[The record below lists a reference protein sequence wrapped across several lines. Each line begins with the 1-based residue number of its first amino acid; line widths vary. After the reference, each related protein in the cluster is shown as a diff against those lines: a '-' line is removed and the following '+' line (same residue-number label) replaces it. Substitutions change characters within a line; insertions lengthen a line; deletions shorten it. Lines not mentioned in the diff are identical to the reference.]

1 MSMHLR
7 AGVWTDAFSALPLK
21 IKAALLSMLV
31 FTVGIGALAWHVAR
45 GLHEDFETLT
55 GHEQATAASFLA
67 RTLDAELRF
76 RLDTLNVM
84 AEHIAAL
91 PEPSPRAV
99 QDYLLTQPM
108 ANRLFT
114 RDVYVIRSDGERIAE
129 SPVRG
134 HVGSQYRDTAYFAR
148 LMASRK
154 PVIRV
159 WFGRFARQPVLLVA
173 VPIIDRHG
181 NLLGAMCGAE
191 LIEKGSHFYL
201 TEEVRNG
208 QTGGFHVYALEQRI
222 FAASTDASRVLRP
235 LPAPGVNPLL
245 DRRLGKGYMGP
256 GRTVDS
262 KGVDLISAAAPVM
275 DGQWLVVSYLPTA
288 EAFAPLRAATSRI
301 YGGAAL
307 AALLSGALI
316 WFGLR
321 RALLPLERATQR
333 IGESVAGDLPAVRL
347 DEAGSREIRLLLH
360 NFNVLQARVAEQ
372 QDFIGKERDRL
383 EREVSVRTAELR
395 AVNAALN
402 QRSVEVEDLYNRA
415 PCGYHSVDR
424 NGVFLRINDTEL
436 EWLGYQREEVVGKLH
451 LTDVLPPE
459 LAQRFEA
466 YFAQFQRE
474 GFIQDLEWELRGKDG
489 GTMAVLINS
498 TAIRDAAGHFVASR
512 TTVFDNRQRKALE
525 LALRKSEA
533 LLHGVL
539 DNVPALIAYWN
550 RDLHNEF
557 ANNAFEAMF
566 GLTPPEVKGLHLR
579 QVIGA
584 EAFEMTRPHLA
595 AVLRG
600 EGRAFE
606 RPLVDV
612 RGVRRWTQVQYIPDY
627 DEGVVRGF
635 FALASDITAAKEKE
649 SEIEALN
656 QELARRADEAES
668 ATRAK
673 SVFLANMSHEI
684 RTPMNAIIGLTH
696 ALRRTGIDAAQA
708 GMLDKIQGSAD
719 HLLGVIN
726 DILDISKIEA
736 DKLVLERADFE
747 FEAILAR
754 IRSMLGERLR
764 ERNLDL
770 VFDTPAGLG
779 WLNGDAV
786 RLSQA
791 LLNYLGNAVKFT
803 ERGGITLRVRVVEE
817 GSEGLLLRF
826 DVVDSGIGIPAAALP
841 RLFTAFEQAD
851 DSTTRKY
858 GGTGLGLAI
867 TLRLARLMGG
877 EAGASST
884 PGAGSTFW
892 LTARFRRANAPAASS
907 IDTAA
912 GENLPAEAILR
923 RDHAGARILLVE
935 DEPLN
940 QEVARFFLDECGLQT
955 TTVGDGAEAVARVAV
970 EDFALVLMDMQMPV
984 MDGLEATRRIRLL
997 PGKARLPVLAMT
1009 ANAFADDR
1017 ADCIA
1022 AGMNDFVA
1030 KPVEPAVFY
1039 AVLLRWL
1046 AAR

>member
-1 MSMHLR
+1 MYLR
-7 AGVWTDAFSALPLK
+7 VGVWKEAFAVLPLK
-21 IKAALLSMLV
+21 IKAALLSVLV
-31 FTVGIGALAWHVAR
+31 FTAGIGALAWHVTS
-45 GLHEDFETLT
+45 GLREDFEALI

-84 AEHIAAL
+84 AEHVAAL
-91 PEPSPRAV
+91 PDPSPRAV

-114 RDVYVIRSDGERIAE
+114 RDVYVIWHDGVRIAE

-134 HVGSQYRDTAYFAR
+134 HVGSQYRDAAYFGS
-148 LMASRK
+148 LMERRK
-154 PVIRV
+154 PVIRA

-173 VPIIDRHG
+173 VPIIDRNG
-181 NLLGAMCGAE
+181 RLLGAVCGAE
-191 LIEKGSHFYL
+191 LIEKGSHFHL
-201 TEEVRNG
+201 SEEARNG

-222 FAASTDASRVLRP
+222 FAASTDPSRVLRP
-235 LPAPGVNPLL
+235 LPAAGVNPLL
-245 DRRLGKGYMGP
+245 DRRLEGYLGP

-275 DGQWLVVSYLPTA
+275 EGQWLVVSYLPTA
-288 EAFAPLRAATSRI
+288 EAFGPLQAAIARI
-301 YGGAAL
+301 YGGAVL
-307 AALLSGALI
+307 AVLLSGLLI

-321 RALLPLERATQR
+321 RALAPLERATQR
-333 IGESVAGDLPAVRL
+333 IGESVAGDLPAL
-347 DEAGSREIRLLLH
+347 HLEEEGSREIRLLLR
-360 NFNVLQARVAEQ
+360 NFNVMQAQVAGQ
-372 QDFIGKERDRL
+372 KDFISKERDRL

-395 AVNAALN
+395 SANAALS

-436 EWLGYQREEVVGKLH
+436 EWLGYRREEVVGKLR
-451 LTDVLPPE
+451 LTDVLTTE
-459 LAQRFEA
+459 LAQRFDES
-466 YFAQFQRE
+466 FAQFLRD
-474 GFIQDLEWELRGKDG
+474 GCVQDLELELRGKDG
-489 GTMAVLINS
+489 GTMAVLVNS
-498 TAIRDAAGHFVASR
+498 TAICDRVGHFVASR

-550 RDLHNEF
+550 RDLRNEF
-557 ANNAFEAMF
+557 ANHAFEAMF
-566 GLTPPEVKGLHLR
+566 GLRPPEVKGLHLR

-584 EAFEMTRPHLA
+584 EAFEMTRPHLD

-627 DEGVVRGF
+627 EEGVVRGF

-649 SEIEALN
+649 REIEALN
-656 QELARRADEAES
+656 EELARRADEAEG

-684 RTPMNAIIGLTH
+684 RTPMNAIIGLSH
-696 ALRRTGIDAAQA
+696 ALRRTGMDAAQA
-708 GMLDKIQGSAD
+708 GMLDKILGSAD

-747 FEAILAR
+747 FDAILAR
-754 IRSMLGERLR
+754 LRSMLGERLR
-764 ERNLDL
+764 EKGLEL
-770 VFDTPAGLG
+770 AFDVPAGLG

-803 ERGGITLRVRVVEE
+803 EQGGITLRVRVVEE
-817 GSEGLLLRF
+817 GIEGLLLRF
-826 DVVDSGIGIPAAALP
+826 DVVDTGIGISAEALP
-841 RLFTAFEQAD
+841 RLFMAFEQAD
-851 DSTTRKY
+851 DSTTRRY

-867 TLRLARLMGG
+867 TRRLARLMGG
-877 EAGASST
+877 EAGVSST
-884 PGAGSTFW
+884 PGVGSTFW
-892 LTARFRRANAPAASS
+892 LSARFRRAQPPAARDPARS
-907 IDTAA
+907 AA
-912 GENLPAEAILR
+912 DSLPADTILR

-955 TTVGDGAEAVARVAV
+955 TTVGDGAEAVARITV
-970 EDFALVLMDMQMPV
+970 EDFDLVLMDMQMPV

-997 PGKARLPVLAMT
+997 PGKAKLPVLAMT
-1009 ANAFADDR
+1009 ANAFAEDR
-1017 ADCIA
+1017 RHCLA

-1030 KPVEPAVFY
+1030 KPVEPAAFY

-1046 AAR
+1046 EAR

>member
-1 MSMHLR
+1 M
-7 AGVWTDAFSALPLK
+7 K
-21 IKAALLSMLV
+21 IKAALLSVLV
-31 FTVGIGALAWHVAR
+31 FTAGIGALAWHVAS
-45 GLHEDFETLT
+45 GLRDDFEALI

-67 RTLDAELRF
+67 RTLDAELHF
-76 RLDTLNVM
+76 RLDTLKVM

-91 PEPSPRAV
+91 PDPSPRAV
-99 QDYLLTQPM
+99 QDYLRTQPM

-114 RDVYVIRSDGERIAE
+114 RDVYVIWRDGVRVAE
-129 SPVRG
+129 SPLRG
-134 HVGSQYRDTAYFAR
+134 HVGSQYRDAAYFVS
-148 LMASRK
+148 LMESRK
-154 PVIRV
+154 PVIRA
-159 WFGRFARQPVLLVA
+159 WFGRFARQPVLLAA
-173 VPIIDRHG
+173 VPIVDRHG
-181 NLLGAMCGAE
+181 QLLGAMCGAE
-191 LIEKGSHFYL
+191 LIEKGSHFHL

-235 LPAPGVNPLL
+235 LPAEGVNPLL
-245 DRRLGKGYMGP
+245 DRRLKGYMAP

-288 EAFAPLRAATSRI
+288 EAFAPLREATGRI
-301 YGGAAL
+301 YAGAAL
-307 AALLSGALI
+307 AALLAGGLI

-321 RALLPLERATQR
+321 RALAPLERATQH
-333 IGESVAGDLPAVRL
+333 IGESVAGDLPAVQL
-347 DEAGSREIRLLLH
+347 EEAGSREIRLLLH

-372 QDFIGKERDRL
+372 KDFISKERDRL

-395 AVNAALN
+395 AANAAVSL
-402 QRSVEVEDLYNRA
+402 RSAEVEDLYNRA

-424 NGVFLRINDTEL
+424 NGVFQRINDTEL
-436 EWLGYQREEVVGKLH
+436 EWLGYRREEVVGKLR
-451 LTDVLPPE
+451 LPDVISAE
-459 LAQRFEA
+459 LAQRFETH
-466 YFAQFQRE
+466 FAQFQQD
-474 GFIQDLEWELRGKDG
+474 GFARDLEWELRGKDG
-489 GTMAVLINS
+489 RTMAVLINS
-498 TAIRDAAGHFVASR
+498 TAIRDAAGRFVASR

-550 RDLHNEF
+550 RDLRNEF
-557 ANNAFEAMF
+557 ANNAFEGMF
-566 GLTPPEVKGLHLR
+566 GLRPPEVRGLHLR
-579 QVIGA
+579 QVIGK
-584 EAFEMTRPHLA
+584 EAFEMTRPHVE

-600 EGRAFE
+600 QVRAFE

-612 RGVRRWTQVQYIPDY
+612 RGMRRWLQVQYIPDY
-627 DEGVVRGF
+627 DEGQVRGY
-635 FALASDITAAKEKE
+635 FALASDITTAKEKE
-649 SEIEALN
+649 RQIEMLNEAL
-656 QELARRADEAES
+656 AHRADEAES

-696 ALRRTGIDAAQA
+696 ALRRTGIDGTQA
-708 GMLDKIQGSAD
+708 GMLDKILGSAD

-736 DKLVLERADFE
+736 DKLVLEKADFD
-747 FEAILAR
+747 FATVLAR
-754 IRSMLGERLR
+754 IGSMLGERLR
-764 ERNLDL
+764 EKGLAL
-770 VFDTPAGLG
+770 VFDVPGELG

-803 ERGGITLRVRVVEE
+803 EHGRITLRVRIVEAAGE
-817 GSEGLLLRF
+817 RLLLRF
-826 DVVDSGIGIPAAALP
+826 EVEDTGIGIPAEALP
-841 RLFTAFEQAD
+841 RLFMAFEQAD

-867 TLRLARLMGG
+867 TRRLARLMGG
-877 EAGASST
+877 EAGVHSE
-884 PGAGSTFW
+884 PGVGSTFW
-892 LTARFRRANAPAASS
+892 LTARFRRAVAPAVAIAEHPLGDS
-907 IDTAA
+907 
-912 GENLPAEAILR
+912 LPADVILR

-940 QEVARFFLDECGLQT
+940 QEVARFFLDECGLRT
-955 TTVGDGAEAVARVAV
+955 TAVGDGAEAVARIAV
-970 EDFALVLMDMQMPV
+970 EDFDLVLMDMQMPV

-997 PGKARLPVLAMT
+997 PGKAALPVLAMT
-1009 ANAFADDR
+1009 ANAFAEDR
-1017 ADCIA
+1017 QHCLA

-1030 KPVEPAVFY
+1030 KPVEPAEFY

-1046 AAR
+1046 QEH

>member
-1 MSMHLR
+1 MQLR
-7 AGVWTDAFSALPLK
+7 AGVWRNAFSVLPLK
-21 IKAALLSMLV
+21 IKAALLSVLV
-31 FTVGIGALAWHVAR
+31 FTAGIGALAWHVAS
-45 GLHEDFETLT
+45 GLRDDFEALI

-67 RTLDAELRF
+67 RTLDAELHF
-76 RLDTLNVM
+76 RLDTLKVM

-91 PEPSPRAV
+91 PDPSARAV

-114 RDVYVIRSDGERIAE
+114 RDVYVIWRDGVRIAE

-134 HVGSQYRDTAYFAR
+134 HVGSHYRDAGYFVS
-148 LMASRK
+148 LMESRK
-154 PVIRV
+154 PVIRA
-159 WFGRFARQPVLLVA
+159 WFGRFARQPVLLAA
-173 VPIIDRHG
+173 VPIVDRHG
-181 NLLGAMCGAE
+181 QLLGAMCGAE
-191 LIEKGSHFYL
+191 LIEKGSHFHL

-235 LPAPGVNPLL
+235 LPGAGVNPLL
-245 DRRLGKGYMGP
+245 DRRLEGYLGP

-288 EAFAPLRAATSRI
+288 EAFAPLREATGRI

-307 AALLSGALI
+307 AALLAGGLI

-321 RALLPLERATQR
+321 RALAPLERATQR
-333 IGESVAGDLPAVRL
+333 IGESVAGELPAVQL
-347 DEAGSREIRLLLH
+347 EESGSREIRLLLH
-360 NFNVLQARVAEQ
+360 NFNVLQAQVAGQ
-372 QDFIGKERDRL
+372 KDFISKERDRL

-395 AVNAALN
+395 AANAALS

-424 NGVFLRINDTEL
+424 DGVFLRINDTEL
-436 EWLGYQREEVVGKLH
+436 EWLGYQRGEVVGKLH
-451 LTDVLPPE
+451 LTDVLTAE
-459 LAQRFEA
+459 LAQHFEA
-466 YFAQFQRE
+466 NFARFQE
-474 GFIQDLEWELRGKDG
+474 DGFVQDLEWELRCKDG
-489 GTMAVLINS
+489 STMAVLINS
-498 TAIRDAAGHFVASR
+498 TAIRDAAGRFVASR

-557 ANNAFEAMF
+557 ANNAFEGMF
-566 GLTPPEVKGLHLR
+566 GLTPREVKGLHLR
-579 QVIGA
+579 QVIGP
-584 EAFEMTRPHLA
+584 EAFEMTRPHIE

-600 EGRAFE
+600 QMRSFE

-627 DEGVVRGF
+627 QDGVVCGY
-635 FALASDITAAKEKE
+635 FALASDITLAKERE
-649 SEIEALN
+649 REIEALN
-656 QELARRADEAES
+656 EELAHRADEAES

-696 ALRRTGIDAAQA
+696 ALRRTGIDGMQA
-708 GMLDKIQGSAD
+708 GMLDKILGSAD

-736 DKLVLERADFE
+736 DKLVLEKADFD
-747 FEAILAR
+747 FATVLAR
-754 IRSMLGERLR
+754 IGSMLGERLR
-764 ERNLDL
+764 EKGLEL
-770 VFDTPAGLG
+770 VFDVPGELG

-803 ERGGITLRVRVVEE
+803 EHGRITLRVRIVEAAGE
-817 GSEGLLLRF
+817 RLLLRF
-826 DVVDSGIGIPAAALP
+826 EVEDTGIGIPAEALP
-841 RLFTAFEQAD
+841 RLFMAFEQAD

-867 TLRLARLMGG
+867 TRRLARLMGG
-877 EAGASST
+877 EAGVRSE
-884 PGAGSTFW
+884 PGVGSTFW
-892 LTARFRRANAPAASS
+892 LTARFRRAVAPAVS
-907 IDTAA
+907 IAEQQSGDR
-912 GENLPAEAILR
+912 LPADVILR

-955 TTVGDGAEAVARVAV
+955 TAVGDGAEAVARIAV
-970 EDFALVLMDMQMPV
+970 EDFDLVLMDMQMPV

-997 PGKARLPVLAMT
+997 PGKAKLPILAMT
-1009 ANAFADDR
+1009 ANAFAEDR
-1017 ADCIA
+1017 QHCLD

-1030 KPVEPAVFY
+1030 KPVEPAAFY

-1046 AAR
+1046 EA

>member
-1 MSMHLR
+1 MHLR
-7 AGVWTDAFSALPLK
+7 AGVWKEAFSVLSLK
-21 IKAALLSMLV
+21 AKAALLSVLV
-31 FTVGIGALAWHVAR
+31 FTAGIGMLAWYVAD
-45 GLHEDFETLT
+45 GLHEDFEALI

-84 AEHIAAL
+84 AEHVAAL
-91 PEPSPRAV
+91 PDPSPHAV
-99 QDYLLTQPM
+99 QAYLRTQPM

-114 RDVYVIRSDGERIAE
+114 RDVYVLWRDGVRIAE
-129 SPVRG
+129 SPERG
-134 HVGSQYRDTAYFAR
+134 HVGSQYRDAAYFVS
-148 LMASRK
+148 LMESRK
-154 PVIRV
+154 PVIRA
-159 WFGRFARQPVLLVA
+159 WFGRFARQPVLLVV
-173 VPIIDRHG
+173 VPIIDRSG
-181 NLLGAMCGAE
+181 QLLGAMCGAE
-191 LIEKGSHFYL
+191 LIAKGSHFHL

-208 QTGGFHVYALEQRI
+208 QSGGFHVYALEQRI

-235 LPAPGVNPLL
+235 LPEEGVNPLL
-245 DRRLGKGYMGP
+245 DRRLKGYMAP

-262 KGVDLISAAAPVM
+262 KGVDIISAAAPVL

-288 EAFAPLRAATSRI
+288 EAFGPLRAAHTRI
-301 YGGAAL
+301 YGGAVL
-307 AALLSGALI
+307 AVLLAGALI

-321 RALLPLERATQR
+321 RALMPLERATQR
-333 IGESVAGDLPAVRL
+333 IGESVAGELPAVHL

-360 NFNVLQARVAEQ
+360 NFNVLQEQ
-372 QDFIGKERDRL
+372 VDRQKDFIGKERDRL
-383 EREVSVRTAELR
+383 EREVSVRIAELR
-395 AVNAALN
+395 AANAALS

-436 EWLGYQREEVVGKLH
+436 EWLGYQREEVVGKLR
-451 LTDVLPPE
+451 LIDVLCPE
-459 LAQRFEA
+459 LAQRFDE
-466 YFAQFQRE
+466 YFEQFHQD
-474 GFIQDLEWELRGKDG
+474 GFVRDLEWELRGKDG
-489 GTMAVLINS
+489 HTMAVLINS
-498 TAIRDAAGHFVASR
+498 TAIRDAAGRFVASR

-539 DNVPALIAYWN
+539 DNMPALIAYWN
-550 RDLHNEF
+550 RDLCNEF
-557 ANNAFEAMF
+557 ANNTFEGVF
-566 GLTPPEVKGLHLR
+566 GLRPQEVKGLHLR

-584 EAFEMTRPHLA
+584 EAFEMTLPHLE

-600 EGRAFE
+600 QVRSFE

-612 RGVRRWTQVQYIPDY
+612 NGRRRWTQVQYIPDFE
-627 DEGVVRGF
+627 EGIVRGY

-649 SEIEALN
+649 REIELLN
-656 QELARRADEAES
+656 QELARRAAEAES

-696 ALRRTGIDAAQA
+696 ALRRTGIDGVQA
-708 GMLDKIQGSAD
+708 GMLDKILGSAD

-747 FEAILAR
+747 FDTILAR

-764 ERNLDL
+764 EKGLEL
-770 VFDTPAGLG
+770 VFQVPAGLG

-803 ERGGITLRVRVVEE
+803 ERGSITLRVHVVEE
-817 GSEGLLLRF
+817 GSEGVLLRF
-826 DVVDSGIGIPAAALP
+826 DVVDTGIGIPAEALP

-851 DSTTRKY
+851 DSTTRRY

-867 TLRLARLMGG
+867 TRRLARLMGG

-884 PGAGSTFW
+884 PEVGSTFW
-892 LTARFRRANAPAASS
+892 LTARLRRAQAPASAVGDRSS
-907 IDTAA
+907 
-912 GENLPAEAILR
+912 GESLPAEAVLR

-955 TTVGDGAEAVARVAV
+955 TTVGDGAEAVARVTV
-970 EDFALVLMDMQMPV
+970 EDFDLVLMDMQMPV

-997 PGKARLPVLAMT
+997 PGKASLPVLAMT
-1009 ANAFADDR
+1009 ANAFAEDR
-1017 ADCIA
+1017 RHCLA

-1030 KPVEPAVFY
+1030 KPVEPAAFY

-1046 AAR
+1046 EGR

>member
-1 MSMHLR
+1 
-7 AGVWTDAFSALPLK
+7 
-21 IKAALLSMLV
+21 
-31 FTVGIGALAWHVAR
+31 
-45 GLHEDFETLT
+45 
-55 GHEQATAASFLA
+55 
-67 RTLDAELRF
+67 
-76 RLDTLNVM
+76 
-84 AEHIAAL
+84 
-91 PEPSPRAV
+91 
-99 QDYLLTQPM
+99 
-108 ANRLFT
+108 
-114 RDVYVIRSDGERIAE
+114 
-129 SPVRG
+129 
-134 HVGSQYRDTAYFAR
+134 
-148 LMASRK
+148 
-154 PVIRV
+154 
-159 WFGRFARQPVLLVA
+159 
-173 VPIIDRHG
+173 
-181 NLLGAMCGAE
+181 
-191 LIEKGSHFYL
+191 
-201 TEEVRNG
+201 
-208 QTGGFHVYALEQRI
+208 
-222 FAASTDASRVLRP
+222 
-235 LPAPGVNPLL
+235 
-245 DRRLGKGYMGP
+245 
-256 GRTVDS
+256 
-262 KGVDLISAAAPVM
+262 
-275 DGQWLVVSYLPTA
+275 
-288 EAFAPLRAATSRI
+288 
-301 YGGAAL
+301 
-307 AALLSGALI
+307 
-316 WFGLR
+316 
-321 RALLPLERATQR
+321 
-333 IGESVAGDLPAVRL
+333 
-347 DEAGSREIRLLLH
+347 
-360 NFNVLQARVAEQ
+360 
-372 QDFIGKERDRL
+372 ERDRL

-584 EAFEMTRPHLA
+584 EAFEMTRPHLM

-656 QELARRADEAES
+656 QELASRADEAES

-826 DVVDSGIGIPAAALP
+826 DVVDTGIGIPATALP

-867 TLRLARLMGG
+867 TRRLARLMGG

-892 LTARFRRANAPAASS
+892 LTARFRRAKAPAASS
-907 IDTAA
+907 VDSAA

-997 PGKARLPVLAMT
+997 PSKARLPVLAMT